1 MNRTLLAVAAL
12 TVTVSLALLFKNEP
26 ESSGDNA
33 ATPAGASGPRATTPA
48 AASASAS
55 APAADLFPQQDWTAP
70 VEASTPLNEKPA
82 PASLPPLPFTL
93 AGIWQEGEAR
103 VVFINDGPR
112 VLALCDRCTTDGALH
127 PGAQL
132 SARYRLRAIHPDFL
146 EFEHLPG
153 NERQRL
159 RIEP

>member
-12 TVTVSLALLFKNEP
+12 TVIASLALLFKDEP
-26 ESSGDNA
+26 ESSGGNT
-33 ATPAGASGPRATTPA
+33 ATPANASGPRATTPA
-48 AASASAS
+48 GSAS
-55 APAADLFPQQDWTAP
+55 APVADLFPQQDWTAP
-70 VEASTPLNEKPA
+70 VEASMPQNSNPPPT
-82 PASLPPLPFTL
+82 SLPPLPFTL
-93 AGIWQEGEAR
+93 AGIWQEGDAR

-112 VLALCDRCTTDGALH
+112 VLALCERCTTDGALH

-132 SARYRLRAIHPDFL
+132 SAQYRFRAIHSDYL